1 MRDAN
6 EQLASSKEQI
16 VAVQK
21 KLEEVQKLKDQAE
34 RSKDETEKAKKK
46 AEKAWDEAE
55 QHGYNVGVVETKETF
70 WAEVPAVCRTYC
82 AQTWGETLNRGE
94 TLNWAGVEASS
105 ELLKFYNSLLQ
116 VFKFWIVIW

>member
-1 MRDAN
+1 MRDAK

-16 VAVQK
+16 VAVHK
-21 KLEEVQKLKDQAE
+21 KLEEVQKLKDQAV

-46 AEKAWDEAE
+46 AEKAWDEAK
-55 QHGYNVGVVETKETF
+55 QHGYDVGVVETKETL

-82 AQTWGETLNRGE
+82 AQTWGETLN
-94 TLNWAGVEASS
+94 WAGVEASS
-105 ELLKFYNSLLQ
+105 EPLKFYNSLLQ